1 MPALT
6 FSKWSPGGNTTLF
19 FPAEGKSAP
28 EQARLARLALDPQ
41 HLGGEQAGFVDPRE
55 QRLRMAGGLRRA
67 AGLQRTRARAPSGGS
82 GGSARNAARR
92 HSGTAL

>member
-41 HLGGEQAGFVDPRE
+41 HLGGDDPL
-55 QRLRMAGGLRRA
+55 RLVGQHVVVKVVWPLNGGLVQQLPQERYPV
-67 AGLQRTRARAPSGGS
+67 AGLGA
-82 GGSARNAARR
+82 
-92 HSGTAL
+92 